1 MDLFWK
7 PPCEPSGNIIQYEIK
22 YGPTSTNNVQRVLV
36 SADRE
41 TKQIN
46 GLAMLTNYSF
56 ELRAENS
63 MGYGPPRKVVVRTK
77 GPASELHGTVK

>member
-1 MDLFWK
+1 M
-7 PPCEPSGNIIQYEIK
+7 
-22 YGPTSTNNVQRVLV
+22 

-77 GPASELHGTVK
+77 GPASELHGIVK